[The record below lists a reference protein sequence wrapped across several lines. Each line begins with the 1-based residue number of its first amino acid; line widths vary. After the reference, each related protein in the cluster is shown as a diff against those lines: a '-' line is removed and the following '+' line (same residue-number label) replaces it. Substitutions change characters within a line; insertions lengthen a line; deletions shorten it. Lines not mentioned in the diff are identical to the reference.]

1 MVEGETPLPTSS
13 SLQGLQSSLKSLLEI
28 ERKSVFFGFTRFLIF
43 VFLYILVGVIFYNL
57 VLQWDV
63 FDSLYFE
70 VVSLSTTGYGDFV
83 PHTDKERIFTSFFLV
98 IGVFVFGGFLTSQ
111 AAAVAAHAE
120 RTTNDRNLRTAQN
133 MQETGLRGSSF
144 FMDRLRRMSREVFKS
159 SAKPSAAAASLASI
173 HEIEN
178 ENENGYEGDDADNA
192 GGYSSSSSAVGGSQ
206 RPAPSNDYLR
216 SGAQTEEMKKTV
228 LLAFDQDIVDV
239 RNKLRRDFIIV
250 AATCIVG
257 MLSMMSLE
265 QWSTT
270 VSFYWVCQT
279 ITSVGYGDVVPKTDG
294 GRAFTIF
301 FILFGCFFLAK
312 SITDFIEYPLLLRAR
327 RHEKRLLDQ
336 FEHLTEAKLQSI
348 FQSDL
353 FAHVPNLR
361 RSDKELSKAE
371 FVLLVLQMMSKVQA
385 KDMLMVA
392 SLFDRLDAGGA
403 GFLSQAVMA
412 QRVNEAQQ
420 RDTAMAAMRSTPNDG
435 GSKRRGSFQAFLS
448 SVTQTLMGEED
459 VVNDNNIIGVAQPS
473 TVTSPLVRST
483 ATAAGTTGTSDP
495 IPSPSSSFSSSRGRS
510 PLESP
515 LLDEV

>member
-1 MVEGETPLPTSS
+1 M
-13 SLQGLQSSLKSLLEI
+13 EI
-28 ERKSVFFGFTRFLIF
+28 ERRSVFFGFTRFLIF
-43 VFLYILVGVIFYNL
+43 VFLYILVGAIFYSL

-83 PHTDKERIFTSFFLV
+83 PRTDKERIFTSFFLV
-98 IGVFVFGGFLTSQ
+98 VGVFVFGGFLTSQ

-144 FMDRLRRMSREVFKS
+144 FIDRLRRMSREVFKS

-173 HEIEN
+173 HELEN
-178 ENENGYEGDDADNA
+178 ENENETGYEGDDADNA
-192 GGYSSSSSAVGGSQ
+192 GGHASSTSSSGMGASQ

-239 RNKLRRDFIIV
+239 RNKLRRDCIIV
-250 AATCIVG
+250 AATCVVG

-279 ITSVGYGDVVPKTDG
+279 ITSVGYGDVVPNTNG

-312 SITDFIEYPLLLRAR
+312 TITDFIEYPLLLRAR

-336 FEHLTEAKLQSI
+336 FEHLTEAKLQYI
-348 FQSDL
+348 FQSDM
-353 FAHVPNLR
+353 FTHVPNLR

-371 FVLLVLQMMSKVQA
+371 FVLLVLQMMAKVQA
-385 KDMLMVA
+385 KDLLMVA

-403 GFLSQAVMA
+403 GVLSQAVMA
-412 QRVNEAQQ
+412 QRINEAQQ
-420 RDTAMAAMRSTPNDG
+420 RDTAMAAMRSTPNSG
-435 GSKRRGSFQAFLS
+435 GSKRRGSFQAFLT
-448 SVTQTLMGEED
+448 SVTHTLMGEED
-459 VVNDNNIIGVAQPS
+459 ESHDNNIIGIAQPS
-473 TVTSPLVRST
+473 LPVMSPLTRS
-483 ATAAGTTGTSDP
+483 AAAAGAPDP
-495 IPSPSSSFSSSRGRS
+495 IPSPSSFSSSRARS